1 MKSFVVSFHQEDN
14 VDTMQIQKLN
24 SEEFDESAAGGA
36 RHLFDLD
43 TNIGYFVFMDAE
55 DADGDISYMI
65 VQFEGESETPKAYY
79 SFTLEDFYE
88 FTALFLSGQSEAE
101 EDEEQ
106 EYGPLQHLGHLLHH
120 IIEEGQSLNP

>member
-14 VDTMQIQKLN
+14 VDTMQIQKLS

-55 DADGDISYMI
+55 DIDGDISYMI
-65 VQFEGESETPKAYY
+65 VQFEGESETPQAYY
-79 SFTLEDFYE
+79 SFSLEDFYE